1 MTKYISKHAVV
12 ALFLVFCASV
22 PSYGL
27 IFRHPVP
34 EIDPSVAIGGLTLLA
49 GALAVLRVRR
59 HK

>member
-1 MTKYISKHAVV
+1 MTKYISKYAFV
-12 ALFLVFCASV
+12 ALFLVLCASA

-27 IFRHPVP
+27 MFRHVVP
-34 EIDPSVAIGGLTLLA
+34 EIDPSVAISGLTLLA